1 MFTGQTKSKRPAT
14 FGILYQVVAC
24 SVVADSCEGT
34 VVQVGSTAVG
44 EGVSLVSLKDGLI
57 DFDRHAHWI
66 WLRAHNE
73 PEAPDTS
80 L

>member
-34 VVQVGSTAVG
+34 WSRLVPQPLVK
-44 EGVSLVSLKDGLI
+44 VSDL
-57 DFDRHAHWI
+57 
-66 WLRAHNE
+66 
-73 PEAPDTS
+73 
-80 L
+80 